1 MKQSIFVTGLFR
13 SGTTWLARALNS
25 HPEISFESDPIAPI
39 FNSFRYDLAK
49 NKYKKKN
56 QRFSPLEDYFDNNTD
71 LLKSILNS
79 DFKRKLNEDVGKE
92 IFKLIKKKNL
102 PFENGNWTSSFKG
115 FNNCKNYF
123 EAIGKAMQHI
133 DKIYNKDNKLI
144 GFKEVWTNEMVAPF
158 LRSFKGSK
166 SIIITR
172 DPRSILAS
180 RNAMLQKYP
189 PIFVARQWRKSIFI
203 ENFLKENF
211 KDQLLSL
218 KYEDL
223 ISNKKKYF
231 KKICNFLEIKF
242 SENLLNEDK
251 YLDGLGKPWKKNSS
265 FSYEGKKYIVSS
277 KENSKKM
284 SKLKKN
290 FLKNNNIKA
299 KEKWKSTLTKNDI
312 RTIEF
317 VCFNEMRYMNY
328 KTINKYS
335 EFDNTEVSNIKT
347 FPTSELASWIKPY
360 AIDQKKKNLNQIITE
375 EKRRIKLIKK
385 KMNISNKIKFKFQ
398 II

>member
-39 FNSFRYDLAK
+39 FNSFRYDLAN

-56 QRFSPLEDYFDNNTD
+56 HRFSPLEDYFDSNTD

-79 DFKRKLNEDVGKE
+79 DFKKILNKDAGKK

-123 EAIGKAMQHI
+123 EAIEKAMQHI
-133 DKIYNKDNKLI
+133 DKIYHKDSQLI

-166 SIIITR
+166 SIVITR

-211 KDQLLSL
+211 KNQILSVR
-218 KYEDL
+218 YEDL

-231 KKICNFLEIKF
+231 KKICKFLKIKF
-242 SENLLNEDK
+242 NENLLNEDK
-251 YLDGLGKPWKKNSS
+251 YLDGVGKPWKKNSS

-277 KENSKKM
+277 KENYKK
-284 SKLKKN
+284 KNQFKKN
-290 FLKNNNIKA
+290 FLKKNNLEV
-299 KEKWKSTLTKNDI
+299 KEKWKSILTKNDI

-317 VCFNEMRYMNY
+317 VCFHEMQYMNY
-328 KTINKYS
+328 KTMYKYS
-335 EFDNTEVSNIKT
+335 ELDKTDVSNIKT
-347 FPTSELASWIKPY
+347 FPLSELASWIKPY
-360 AIDQKKKNLNQIITE
+360 AVDQKKKNLDKIINE
-375 EKRRIKLIKK
+375 EKRRLKLIKK
-385 KMNISNKIKFKFQ
+385 KINISNKFKFKLQ